1 MVILVGG
8 EVTELGLFDRLR
20 HWEQGSLPCGVG
32 WGKVFLG
39 GRGKFR
45 CRNLSG
51 CSPIDAMLGT
61 KVDRN
66 AVAAKQA
73 SLAVDGIKA

>member
-1 MVILVGG
+1 
-8 EVTELGLFDRLR
+8 LGYSTVSGIGNREAYL
-20 HWEQGSLPCGVG
+20 VG
-32 WGKVFLG
+32 WGG
-39 GRGKFR
+39 GKYFSAGGGKFR